1 MKQCKSVFLTLVVV
15 IFAGTALTQAGGAG
29 ARLHHKAGV
38 RHISAQSPSKSQ
50 NILVSAAGQ
59 RWRMGSATHW
69 RSMLMQ
75 R

>member
-1 MKQCKSVFLTLVVV
+1 MMDFSRECGSHKVPAVHGHARPARTGVLSRQPST
-15 IFAGTALTQAGGAG
+15 IF
-29 ARLHHKAGV
+29 
-38 RHISAQSPSKSQ
+38 
-50 NILVSAAGQ
+50 SAAGQ